1 MEENL
6 NSNEKKSG
14 REIVFSVFKTAARI
28 VTVLGTLL
36 IGFCIGYIACMIKP
50 WNKLESSSG
59 GTTIVADSTISASN
73 YNLTIENVE
82 KIIKPASDLIT
93 SNYNYKDA
101 DKYENYKTLFEKR
114 VPLTTDETIFTYE
127 GKVSVGIDLSDVD
140 YAIDNEHETIIVTI
154 PEIAIIS
161 NEIFEDTF
169 EYPFESDSVFNSTDM
184 EDYTN
189 LLSTLKK
196 KKADEVSNDT
206 DFMDDAKQKTEN
218 VIEEFLT
225 TADETKDYSVIFK

>member
-101 DKYENYKTLFEKR
+101 DKYENYKTLFGKR

-161 NEIFEDTF
+161 NETQT
-169 EYPFESDSVFNSTDM
+169 SH
-184 EDYTN
+184 
-189 LLSTLKK
+189 LSKCLCTLKI
-196 KKADEVSNDT
+196 
-206 DFMDDAKQKTEN
+206 Q
-218 VIEEFLT
+218 
-225 TADETKDYSVIFK
+225 